1 MKQKVAIL
9 VIMVVL
15 QAGDLLSSRL
25 AFAHGAAE
33 LNPLVNA
40 LGLWE
45 AKLLVLCVL
54 GLMLICTTRLRGLWT
69 VVVIYGYVV
78 GWNLFLVAKTR

>member
-1 MKQKVAIL
+1 MKQKATIL
-9 VIMVVL
+9 GIMVVL

-25 AFAHGAAE
+25 AFAHGAVE

-40 LGLWE
+40 LGLWQ

-54 GLMLICTTRLRGLWT
+54 GLMLIRTTRLRRLWA
-69 VVVIYGYVV
+69 VIMIYSCVV
-78 GWNLFLVAKTR
+78 GWNLFLVAKAR